1 MVDILNLALPYF
13 GLIFIGFACGKTRG
27 LPESGLAWMN
37 FFLLYVSLPALLFGI
52 MSATPFSE
60 LNNPPF
66 LIATTLATVSAFV
79 MAMVTGRFIGELS
92 LRKATMAGLAG
103 AYGNIGYM
111 GPGLALAVLGSK
123 AAAPTALIFCC
134 DSIFLFSIVPLLIAL
149 TDREHPSMLHAIGV
163 AAKQIVMNPLIM
175 SAVAGA
181 LAAALHIQLP
191 VAIGKTLLFL
201 QNAAAPTALIFCCDS
216 IFLFTIVPL
225 LMALT
230 DREHPSFL
238 HAIGLAARQIV
249 LNPLI
254 MSAVLGAL
262 VAAFHIPL
270 PTALDRTLLFL
281 QNAAA
286 PTALFVL
293 GVTVAL
299 RPFDRVPWEVPG
311 VIAIKLLVHPLIV
324 FGLMLLFGPF
334 AQPWA
339 ATAVLMAAL
348 PPALN
353 VFVIARQNNTWIEP
367 ASAAVLIG
375 TFASVVTLTS
385 VMWFIQSGRL
395 VFP

>member
-1 MVDILNLALPYF
+1 MADILNLALPYF

-37 FFLLYVSLPALLFGI
+37 FFLLYVSLPALLFRI
-52 MSATPFSE
+52 MSETPFSE

-79 MAMVTGRFIGELS
+79 TAMVAGRIIGDLS

-111 GPGLALAVLGSK
+111 GPGLALAVLGAK

-134 DSIFLFSIVPLLIAL
+134 DSIFLFSIVPLL
-149 TDREHPSMLHAIGV
+149 
-163 AAKQIVMNPLIM
+163 
-175 SAVAGA
+175 
-181 LAAALHIQLP
+181 
-191 VAIGKTLLFL
+191 
-201 QNAAAPTALIFCCDS
+201 
-216 IFLFTIVPL
+216 
-225 LMALT
+225 MALT

-238 HAIGLAARQIV
+238 HAIGVAARQIV

-254 MSAVLGAL
+254 MSAAAGAL
-262 VAAFHIPL
+262 SAALHIQLPVAI
-270 PTALDRTLLFL
+270 DSTLLFL

-311 VIAIKLLVHPLIV
+311 VIAVKLLVHPLIV

-367 ASAAVLIG
+367 ASVAVLIG

>member
-1 MVDILNLALPYF
+1 MADILNLALPYF

-37 FFLLYVSLPALLFGI
+37 FFLLYVSLPALLFRI
-52 MSATPFSE
+52 MSETPFSE

-66 LIATTLATVSAFV
+66 LIATTLATVSVFV
-79 MAMVTGRFIGELS
+79 LAMVVGRIIGDLS
-92 LRKATMAGLAG
+92 LRKAAMAGLAG

-111 GPGLALAVLGSK
+111 GPGLALAVLG
-123 AAAPTALIFCC
+123 
-134 DSIFLFSIVPLLIAL
+134 
-149 TDREHPSMLHAIGV
+149 
-163 AAKQIVMNPLIM
+163 AK
-175 SAVAGA
+175 
-181 LAAALHIQLP
+181 
-191 VAIGKTLLFL
+191 
-201 QNAAAPTALIFCCDS
+201 AAAPTALIFCCDS

-230 DREHPSFL
+230 DREHKSFL

-262 VAAFHIPL
+262 VAAFHVPL

-311 VIAIKLLVHPLIV
+311 VIAIKLLIHPLIV

-367 ASAAVLIG
+367 ASVAVLIG

-385 VMWFIQSGRL
+385 VMWLIQSGRL
-395 VFP
+395 AFP

>member
-1 MVDILNLALPYF
+1 MNDILNLALPYF
-13 GLIFIGFACGKTRG
+13 GLIFIGFACGKTKK

-37 FFLLYVSLPALLFGI
+37 FFLLYVSLPALLFRI
-52 MSATPFSE
+52 MSDTPFAE

-66 LIATTLATVSAFV
+66 LIATTLATVTVFV
-79 MAMVTGRFIGELS
+79 LAMVAGRIMGELS

-111 GPGLALAVLGSK
+111 GPGLALAVLG
-123 AAAPTALIFCC
+123 
-134 DSIFLFSIVPLLIAL
+134 
-149 TDREHPSMLHAIGV
+149 
-163 AAKQIVMNPLIM
+163 AK
-175 SAVAGA
+175 
-181 LAAALHIQLP
+181 
-191 VAIGKTLLFL
+191 
-201 QNAAAPTALIFCCDS
+201 AAAPTALIFCCDS

-230 DREHPSFL
+230 DREHKSFL
-238 HAIGLAARQIV
+238 HAIGVAVRQIV

-262 VAAFHIPL
+262 VAAFHVPL

-311 VIAIKLLVHPLIV
+311 VIAIKLLIHPMIV

-367 ASAAVLIG
+367 ASVAVLIG

>member
-1 MVDILNLALPYF
+1 MADILNLALPYF
-13 GLIFIGFACGKTRG
+13 GLIFVGFACGKVKA
-27 LPESGLAWMN
+27 LPETGLAWMN
-37 FFLLYVSLPALLFGI
+37 FFLLYVSLPALLFAI
-52 MSATPFSE
+52 MSKTPFAE

-66 LIATTLATVSAFV
+66 LVATTLSTVTAFALALVVGKVLGRLTLREAT
-79 MAMVTGRFIGELS
+79 L
-92 LRKATMAGLAG
+92 AGLSG
-103 AYGNIGYM
+103 GYGNIGYM
-111 GPGLALAVLGSK
+111 GPGLALAVLGTK
-123 AAAPTALIFCC
+123 A
-134 DSIFLFSIVPLLIAL
+134 S
-149 TDREHPSMLHAIGV
+149 
-163 AAKQIVMNPLIM
+163 
-175 SAVAGA
+175 
-181 LAAALHIQLP
+181 
-191 VAIGKTLLFL
+191 
-201 QNAAAPTALIFCCDS
+201 APTALIFCCDS

-238 HAIGLAARQIV
+238 HAIGIAARQIV
-249 LNPLI
+249 MNPLI

-270 PTALDRTLLFL
+270 PTSLDRTLLFL

-311 VIAIKLLVHPLIV
+311 VIAIKLLIHPLIV
-324 FGLMLLFGPF
+324 FGLMLFFGPF

-367 ASAAVLIG
+367 ASVAVLIG

>member
-13 GLIFIGFACGKTRG
+13 SLIFIGFACGKAKA

-52 MSATPFSE
+52 MSKTPLEE

-66 LIATTLATVSAFV
+66 LVATTLGTMSAF
-79 MAMVTGRFIGELS
+79 MFALSASRIAGRLS
-92 LRKATMAGLAG
+92 LREATLAGLAG
-103 AYGNIGYM
+103 GYGNIGYM

-134 DSIFLFSIVPLLIAL
+134 DSIFLFSIVPLLIA
-149 TDREHPSMLHAIGV
+149 
-163 AAKQIVMNPLIM
+163 
-175 SAVAGA
+175 
-181 LAAALHIQLP
+181 
-191 VAIGKTLLFL
+191 
-201 QNAAAPTALIFCCDS
+201 
-216 IFLFTIVPL
+216 FTGERRPL
-225 LMALT
+225 LHTLALVV
-230 DREHPSFL
+230 
-238 HAIGLAARQIV
+238 RQIV

-254 MSAVLGAL
+254 MSACAGAFAAAL
-262 VAAFHIPL
+262 HIHPPVAIDH
-270 PTALDRTLLFL
+270 TLLYL

-311 VIAIKLLVHPLIV
+311 VIAVKLLIHPLLV
-324 FGLMLLFGPF
+324 FGLMLLLGPF

-339 ATAVLMAAL
+339 ATAVLMASL

-353 VFVIARQNNTWIEP
+353 VFVIARQNDTWIEP
-367 ASAAVLIG
+367 ASVAVLIG
-375 TFASVVTLTS
+375 TFASVITLTS

-395 VFP
+395 VLP

>member
-1 MVDILNLALPYF
+1 MVDILNLAVPYF
-13 GLIFIGFACGKTRG
+13 SLIFIGFACGEAMG
-27 LPESGLAWMN
+27 LPETGMPWMN

-52 MSATPFSE
+52 MAKTPFEE

-66 LIATTLATVSAFV
+66 LIATTLGTTSAFV
-79 MAMVTGRFIGELS
+79 LAMLAGRSIGGLP
-92 LRKATMAGLAG
+92 LREATLAGLSG

-149 TDREHPSMLHAIGV
+149 TDRDHPSPWHAIGV
-163 AAKQIVMNPLIM
+163 AARQIMLNPLIM
-175 SAVAGA
+175 SAAAGA
-181 LAAALHIQLP
+181 LAAALHLELP
-191 VAIGKTLLFL
+191 VAIDKTL
-201 QNAAAPTALIFCCDS
+201 Q
-216 IFLFTIVPL
+216 
-225 LMALT
+225 
-230 DREHPSFL
+230 
-238 HAIGLAARQIV
+238 
-249 LNPLI
+249 
-254 MSAVLGAL
+254 
-262 VAAFHIPL
+262 
-270 PTALDRTLLFL
+270 FL

-311 VIAIKLLVHPLIV
+311 VIAIKLLIHPLIV
-324 FGLMLLFGPF
+324 FGLMLLLGPF
-334 AQPWA
+334 PQPWA
-339 ATAVLMAAL
+339 ATAVLMASL

-353 VFVIARQNNTWIEP
+353 VFVIVRQHDAWIEP
-367 ASAAVLIG
+367 ASVAVLLG

-385 VMWFIQSGRL
+385 VMWIIQTGRL